1 MQAVILAG
9 GLGTRLRPLTYE
21 TPKPMVEVLGKPFLA
36 HLVEMLKE
44 RGFDHFV
51 ICSSY
56 KSDLIRQYFGNGQKF
71 GVKIDHSVEA
81 SPLGTAGAIK
91 NALFYLK
98 QRFFVINGDTYLDID
113 YPMIDQNFQMASQPA
128 MMVLYGG
135 DEIPERV
142 DNVEIDENGIVT
154 AFNKGQNPGSKYGWA
169 GAVLLRKRFVENWM
183 GRTRLMLEDDI
194 FPKLIQN
201 KEMGSCVVNEK
212 YYDIGN
218 MDKLRDFERYLRGR
232 KDSKGAGN

>member
-21 TPKPMVEVLGKPFLA
+21 TPKPMVDVLGKPFLA

-56 KSDLIRQYFGNGQKF
+56 KSEVIRDYFGNGKKF

-91 NALFYLK
+91 NALFYL
-98 QRFFVINGDTYLDID
+98 QPSFFVINGDTYLDID
-113 YPMIDQNFQMASQPA
+113 YAMIEQNFQMVDKPA
-128 MMVLYGG
+128 MMVLYEG
-135 DEIPERV
+135 DEITERV
-142 DNVEIDENGIVT
+142 DNVEIDGSGVVT
-154 AFNKGQNPGSKYGWA
+154 AFNKGQDANSKYGWA
-169 GAVLLRKRFVENWM
+169 GVLLLRKRFVENWL
-183 GRTRLMLEDDI
+183 GRSRLMLEDDI
-194 FPKLIQN
+194 FPKLI
-201 KEMGSCVVNEK
+201 KDKDMGSCVINEK
-212 YYDIGN
+212 YYDIGT

-232 KDSKGAGN
+232 KDSKGTGD